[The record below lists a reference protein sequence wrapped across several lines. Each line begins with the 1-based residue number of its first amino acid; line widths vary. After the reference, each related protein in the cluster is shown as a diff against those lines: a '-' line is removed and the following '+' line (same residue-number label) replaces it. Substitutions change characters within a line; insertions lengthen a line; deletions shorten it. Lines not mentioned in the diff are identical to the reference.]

1 MGFNFNKMTLG
12 GENNSGGSGGGDKVL
27 AINSTGSTISQSDK
41 VWLNK
46 HNIPSVTGDSYA
58 SYSSNK
64 NTCFFTI
71 GNVLYENATGTLKQ
85 WSFSNGSWSSETLQ
99 SGIFTAYNPYFVG
112 TELVLR
118 NPDTSNPSLYLK
130 DVIVNPSGVSQSTP
144 SPSFYIGNDR
154 CLKWTANKNFS
165 IVEFDHT
172 TGTEGSVLGT
182 FTTAY
187 NFAHNIM
194 IEGNILMLATNGS
207 NSTATHLEYFD
218 ISNLSSITSVADIT
232 LPENSYYFYYGTG
245 LGVGDYL
252 FFQSTNSTTGS
263 INTSMTLKAYK
274 IGTNYAISVP
284 TDLPLQLENLLNNLA
299 VVRYDS
305 RTKYLCVGTH
315 DNVYFFE
322 FNTTAKTFSQIDLTI
337 TMPTDSAIYSG
348 CCYVPTLSGDKT
360 TAVVVYRRDSSSVY
374 PTRKIYKLVNS
385 EDSNWY
391 AEPYENFS
399 INTLTGFATGNT
411 SDGKY
416 EVSTVLPPV
425 VPEPEVQKGS
435 FANQVLTLN
444 NDYILGKIGE
454 VVAWQGGPDEAFAG
468 LLGDDNLEINTANNT
483 EIEGFD
489 FPLNAVTPEGFPMIS
504 TISEAG
510 TYSLVAFAGD
520 GLSILTKT
528 NPS

>member
-1 MGFNFNKMTLG
+1 MTIASAITNAQNKVAAAYSSVNTMGGTLPATQNLSNLPTAI
-12 GENNSGGSGGGDKVL
+12 ESIPSGGGGDTVL
-27 AINSTGSTISQSDK
+27 AINNTGGTISQGDK

-130 DVIVNPSGVSQSTP
+130 DVIVNPSGISQSTP
-144 SPSFYIGNDR
+144 NASFYIGNDR
-154 CLKWTANKNFS
+154 CLKWVSNKNFS

-207 NSTATHLEYFD
+207 SSTATHLEYFD

-252 FFQSTNSTTGS
+252 FFQATNSTTGS

-322 FNTTAKTFSQIDLTI
+322 FNITAKTFSQIDLTI
-337 TMPTDSAIYSG
+337 TMPTETAIYSG

-391 AEPYENFS
+391 AEPYGNFS
-399 INTLTGFATGNT
+399 INTLTGYATGNT
-411 SDGKY
+411 QDGKY
-416 EVSTVLPPV
+416 EVATVL
-425 VPEPEVQKGS
+425 EDDGG
-435 FANQVLTLN
+435 N
-444 NDYILGKIGE
+444 NNYFQE
-454 VVAWQGGPDEAFAG
+454 
-468 LLGDDNLEINTANNT
+468 
-483 EIEGFD
+483 
-489 FPLNAVTPEGFPMIS
+489 
-504 TISEAG
+504 
-510 TYSLVAFAGD
+510 
-520 GLSILTKT
+520 
-528 NPS
+528 